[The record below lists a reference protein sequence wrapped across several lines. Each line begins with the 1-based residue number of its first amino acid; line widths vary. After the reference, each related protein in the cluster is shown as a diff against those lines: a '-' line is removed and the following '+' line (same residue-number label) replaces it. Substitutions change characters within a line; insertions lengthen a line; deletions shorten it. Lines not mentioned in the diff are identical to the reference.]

1 MVCFAEPLEMDDLPL
16 PQEPDGIVDVRVIA
30 QAQDIVVGKAGLLLR
45 RQVLRQVGDHVA
57 GDLNRS
63 GAPRKAGGC
72 GGVDPC
78 GVVHKVG
85 VEPRSADLLFREISG
100 QLVDNGPDHLQVA
113 ELFRTQRSI
122 GNVPLPRNARTAAI
136 YGL

>member
-85 VEPRSADLLFREISG
+85 VKASGFDLLLC
-100 QLVDNGPDHLQVA
+100 QVACKLVDNGANH
-113 ELFRTQRSI
+113 F
-122 GNVPLPRNARTAAI
+122 
-136 YGL
+136 